1 MILLLFF
8 FWADLSQW
16 GQKQK
21 KEINSQG
28 LIKMFITQK
37 LVNLTPSGQIQV
49 THKLII
55 PLIIPSPFFK
65 FFTFFRDFQL
75 NPLWG
80 REFGVGVKMEILI
93 QCMFVLELVADRVE
107 RRHDRSLPPK
117 PWRWGKIYWQFL
129 LKTAHFTGFWL
140 ISRSYSWSRLSPCPR
155 SHNHWIIFKT
165 QILLIW
171 LKVNYGFVPRQVNI
185 SLYDLS
191 KMSPKCQEELF

>member
-55 PLIIPSPFFK
+55 PLIIPSPFFSRFSR
-65 FFTFFRDFQL
+65 FFEFFNFKKLGLGRQIKISILCMSVSSAQARIGFQQS
-75 NPLWG
+75 W
-80 REFGVGVKMEILI
+80 
-93 QCMFVLELVADRVE
+93 ADG
-107 RRHDRSLPPK
+107 HNKSSD
-117 PWRWGKIYWQFL
+117 L
-129 LKTAHFTGFWL
+129 LKLSFTNL
-140 ISRSYSWSRLSPCPR
+140 CSCLS
-155 SHNHWIIFKT
+155 
-165 QILLIW
+165 
-171 LKVNYGFVPRQVNI
+171 NYVCRPQFFVVASV
-185 SLYDLS
+185 SLS
-191 KMSPKCQEELF
+191 EVSQ

>member
-55 PLIIPSPFFK
+55 PLIIPSPFFQNFRVFRYFPWSHFWGTK
-65 FFTFFRDFQL
+65 IKVRGWKGKLWSLACPRTRTFAEMVVDR
-75 NPLWG
+75 
-80 REFGVGVKMEILI
+80 
-93 QCMFVLELVADRVE
+93 LEHE
-107 RRHDRSLPPK
+107 RMNRGMIATWSRHDRDM
-117 PWRWGKIYWQFL
+117 I
-129 LKTAHFTGFWL
+129 TA
-140 ISRSYSWSRLSPCPR
+140 WSRYGRNSFESAYEFFVQVCVSKESLTSSYP
-155 SHNHWIIFKT
+155 SNHFRR
-165 QILLIW
+165 
-171 LKVNYGFVPRQVNI
+171 PA
-185 SLYDLS
+185 
-191 KMSPKCQEELF
+191 

>member
-1 MILLLFF
+1 M
-8 FWADLSQW
+8 
-16 GQKQK
+16 GPKQK

-80 REFGVGVKMEILI
+80 RDFRVGVKMETLI
-93 QCMFVLELVADRVE
+93 RCMFVLELVADRVE

-117 PWRWGKIYWQFL
+117 PWQWGKIYWQFL
-129 LKTAHFTGFWL
+129 LKLLILLDFGWFLDRIRGRVCLHVRGLTTTGSF
-140 ISRSYSWSRLSPCPR
+140 SRLK
-155 SHNHWIIFKT
+155 FY
-165 QILLIW
+165 LF
-171 LKVNYGFVPRQVNI
+171 G
-185 SLYDLS
+185 S
-191 KMSPKCQEELF
+191 K

>member
-55 PLIIPSPFFK
+55 PLIIPSPLFQDFHDFSSFLISENWGWASNEK
-65 FFTFFRDFQL
+65 FSLYRQMKISTCPCL
-75 NPLWG
+75 SSKS
-80 REFGVGVKMEILI
+80 VSS
-93 QCMFVLELVADRVE
+93 RVE
-107 RRHDRSLPPK
+107 RT
-117 PWRWGKIYWQFL
+117 GKKFVWF
-129 LKTAHFTGFWL
+129 
-140 ISRSYSWSRLSPCPR
+140 SVR
-155 SHNHWIIFKT
+155 IIFFVRVYLQKSSFT
-165 QILLIW
+165 NLCSCLS
-171 LKVNYGFVPRQVNI
+171 NYMYVCRPQFFVVA
-185 SLYDLS
+185 SVS
-191 KMSPKCQEELF
+191 

>member
-55 PLIIPSPFFK
+55 PLIIPSPFFQ
-65 FFTFFRDFQL
+65 DFHDFSSFL
-75 NPLWG
+75 ISKNWG
-80 REFGVGVKMEILI
+80 WGVK
-93 QCMFVLELVADRVE
+93 
-107 RRHDRSLPPK
+107 
-117 PWRWGKIYWQFL
+117 
-129 LKTAHFTGFWL
+129 
-140 ISRSYSWSRLSPCPR
+140 
-155 SHNHWIIFKT
+155 
-165 QILLIW
+165 
-171 LKVNYGFVPRQVNI
+171 
-185 SLYDLS
+185 
-191 KMSPKCQEELF
+191 